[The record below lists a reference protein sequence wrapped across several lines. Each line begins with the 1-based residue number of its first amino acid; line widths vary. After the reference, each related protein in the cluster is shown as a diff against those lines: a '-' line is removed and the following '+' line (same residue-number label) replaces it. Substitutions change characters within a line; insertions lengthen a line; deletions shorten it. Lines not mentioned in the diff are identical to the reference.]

1 MMDRGKVQIFS
12 TRSSED
18 YAVSVIEELKNLN
31 EFTRKYKD
39 LKGDLEVKTFSD
51 GEIEVDIG
59 ESIRKKDVYLF
70 HNSSRRNKYN
80 LSVGDNQIELYHAI
94 DALARAQAKSL
105 TVFEPYTSC
114 SRSDRATRRSSVGL
128 WIHIKTMM
136 TLGMTHYITFQ
147 LHSDKSKTIIDPTKA
162 NIDDMPATSL
172 LKYHMLK
179 DFVKTKAAF
188 STKVHEKWAICS
200 VDAGGEKMARQFAET
215 FNCDLVIANKR
226 RSITQ
231 ANTVEKI
238 DILSDSPLDDKTIW
252 IVDDMIDTGGSVYT
266 LVKELK
272 KRGVKHVNIAIIHPV
287 LSGPAVQR
295 LSKLHEEGFLEH
307 FLCVDTIYIPEAMKK
322 ELPFMNV
329 VSSARLAAEIIYRIN
344 IGSSITQFFC
354 PEDPYSVL
362 E

>member
-1 MMDRGKVQIFS
+1 
-12 TRSSED
+12 
-18 YAVSVIEELKNLN
+18 
-31 EFTRKYKD
+31 
-39 LKGDLEVKTFSD
+39 
-51 GEIEVDIG
+51 
-59 ESIRKKDVYLF
+59 
-70 HNSSRRNKYN
+70 
-80 LSVGDNQIELYHAI
+80 
-94 DALARAQAKSL
+94 
-105 TVFEPYTSC
+105 
-114 SRSDRATRRSSVGL
+114 
-128 WIHIKTMM
+128 
-136 TLGMTHYITFQ
+136 
-147 LHSDKSKTIIDPTKA
+147 
-162 NIDDMPATSL
+162 
-172 LKYHMLK
+172 
-179 DFVKTKAAF
+179 
-188 STKVHEKWAICS
+188 
-200 VDAGGEKMARQFAET
+200 QFAET

-238 DILSDSPLDDKTIW
+238 DILSDSPLEDKTIW